1 MRKLLVP
8 QSLTISRIEGATK
21 AMEGIFSME
30 EQPVQGSEEM
40 VFSAFYF
47 SCESKFPDK
56 SPYAV
61 TLYSPGGE
69 SGAKMSSVFC
79 N

>member
-1 MRKLLVP
+1 
-8 QSLTISRIEGATK
+8 
-21 AMEGIFSME
+21 MEGIFSME
-30 EQPVQGSEEM
+30 EQKVQGSEEEIY
-40 VFSAFYF
+40 SAFYF

-69 SGAKMSSVFC
+69 SYGCTK
-79 N
+79 